1 MPPTH
6 QVQYTFTKKITKKV
20 NTENK
25 NGTKWPT
32 DSDEDDN
39 LF

>member
-1 MPPTH
+1 MSPTH
-6 QVQYTFTKKITKKV
+6 QVQYQFTKKKV

>member
-1 MPPTH
+1 MSPTH
-6 QVQYTFTKKITKKV
+6 QVQYQFTKKV

-39 LF
+39 FF